1 MLYWT
6 IRTTILSTILILLV
20 HHLINFFKSTLT
32 VPKFKDLV
40 NVPAQKYADMFNII
54 NNPVTQNYGVSSD
67 PSTKHNVSSSS
78 DINSLPNYENTY
90 NMTPTANDN
99 IKHTDDDNMKNELKD
114 FLKKQLNSDKHNNYN
129 KIMDTSHETNF
140 ATI

>member
-54 NNPVTQNYGVSSD
+54 NNPMPQNYGVSSD
-67 PSTKHNVSSSS
+67 PAMKHNVSSSS
-78 DINSLPNYENTY
+78 DINSLPTYENTY
-90 NMTPTANDN
+90 NMIPTNDA

-114 FLKKQLNSDKHNNYN
+114 FLKKQLNSDKYN

-140 ATI
+140 API